1 METMAQQ
8 HAGADRMSTFP
19 LYQVLAEDITAMGVE
34 AAFGLMSD
42 DTALLVTALDTAG
55 EYQTGSYTVEHM
67 VDHCHRR
74 LHHHRHSTECE
85 TTECLKTVRCGRHRT
100 LARASNTARPRAQ
113 PALSVMS
120 DWLSRGTNTTR
131 RWD

>member
-42 DTALLVTALDTAG
+42 DRAG
-55 EYQTGSYTVEHM
+55 W
-67 VDHCHRR
+67 
-74 LHHHRHSTECE
+74 
-85 TTECLKTVRCGRHRT
+85 
-100 LARASNTARPRAQ
+100 AWP
-113 PALSVMS
+113 
-120 DWLSRGTNTTR
+120 
-131 RWD
+131 